1 MQSHQ
6 DQPTYSLDRVPE
18 LQRKLFLKLQNAQGK
33 RMCNE
38 FINFL
43 HK

>member
-1 MQSHQ
+1 MQNQQ
-6 DQPTYSLDRVPE
+6 DQTPYSLDRVPE

-38 FINFL
+38 FIHFL
-43 HK
+43 HQ